1 MGIPLPD
8 HAVPRVLGIDDF
20 ALRRCHDYATVLI
33 DADTGAR
40 IDVLAGRGAEVVAGW
55 LRAHPGVEVVCRD
68 GSTAYAQ
75 AVRDA
80 LPNAVQVA
88 DRWQCAMRRLVVSPA
103 QPGGTWKE
111 VLGSAGLPGAER
123 RRGPQHARQA
133 TDTVKASMV
142 GRCGTRVIW
151 RKLDCLNPNSRLMDG
166 RIRRKDARSRR
177 RALPRFDAMAGAT
190 SRARD
195 DAQ

>member
-1 MGIPLPD
+1 
-8 HAVPRVLGIDDF
+8 VPRVLGIDDF

-33 DADTGAR
+33 DAETGVR

-68 GSTAYAQ
+68 GSAAYAQ

-103 QPGGTWKE
+103 EPGGTRRE
-111 VLGSAGLPGAER
+111 VLGSDGLPGAER
-123 RRGPQHARQA
+123 
-133 TDTVKASMV
+133 
-142 GRCGTRVIW
+142 
-151 RKLDCLNPNSRLMDG
+151 
-166 RIRRKDARSRR
+166 
-177 RALPRFDAMAGAT
+177 
-190 SRARD
+190 
-195 DAQ
+195 